1 MCVSFR
7 ELGGGGFGGPW
18 YFRRSCKRACQQKC
32 SRKAM
37 LCSKQLDVIWEC
49 IRALQL
55 HNEPC
60 SLREC
65 TALFKTAANT
75 LRQCTFTPASPFNI
89 WVLHINEKNLTFG
102 VVFLFTMSFLQYN
115 GLYIVSLN
123 YMIWK
128 INFSVCLHAVSTA
141 GTLAFSMTKHPHFL
155 VIFNSLY
162 SPLASVPSCK
172 A

>member
-1 MCVSFR
+1 MSHANLQVSASWHESNPHNCQGGKVANAMCVCL
-7 ELGGGGFGGPW
+7 LGIWGGGFGGPW

-89 WVLHINEKNLTFG
+89 WVLHINGKVSQKKTKNKKNPWL
-102 VVFLFTMSFLQYN
+102 L
-115 GLYIVSLN
+115 GLYFYLQ
-123 YMIWK
+123 
-128 INFSVCLHAVSTA
+128 C
-141 GTLAFSMTKHPHFL
+141 HFY
-155 VIFNSLY
+155 NTMAY
-162 SPLASVPSCK
+162 T
-172 A
+172 

>member
-7 ELGGGGFGGPW
+7 DLGGGGFGGPW

-89 WVLHINEKNLTFG
+89 WVLHINEKKLDFWGCISIYNVIFTIQWPIHS
-102 VVFLFTMSFLQYN
+102 LFKLHDM
-115 GLYIVSLN
+115 
-123 YMIWK
+123 K
-128 INFSVCLHAVSTA
+128 DNFSVCLHAVSTA